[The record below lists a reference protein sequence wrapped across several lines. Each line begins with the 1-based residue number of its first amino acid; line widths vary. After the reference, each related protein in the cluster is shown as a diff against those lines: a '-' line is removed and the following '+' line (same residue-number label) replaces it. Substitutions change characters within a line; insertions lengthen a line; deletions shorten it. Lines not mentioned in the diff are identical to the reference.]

1 MTGSSRTALS
11 LSLSPANLTR
21 ARPIQARIHCALL
34 SSSPLRRCNYRRRL
48 HALAFFATTRTR
60 TLLATRPSK
69 FPAPTARSCLPRH
82 HSDAPNLALIPAR
95 PTSTG
100 AALAIRTPNVAP
112 PSHPSHALLRPVR
125 YPGTSPTSSSPACF
139 SPPLTSSSSPSPTTS
154 RAAPASTVEPR
165 QARAPT
171 RPTVVVKL
179 LEFAAT
185 PTPRSHISGGRR
197 WWRSTM
203 GEEFDKVCHD
213 PPAPVP
219 RGFGRAPSSQT
230 PWAATPP
237 GS

>member
-21 ARPIQARIHCALL
+21 ARPIQAWIHCALL
-34 SSSPLRRCNYRRRL
+34 SSSPLRRRNYRRRL
-48 HALAFFATTRTR
+48 HALAFFATTPTC

-82 HSDAPNLALIPAR
+82 HSDAPNLAPIPAH

-112 PSHPSHALLRPVR
+112 PFHPSHALLRPVR

-154 RAAPASTVEPR
+154 RTAPASTVEPR